1 MKKSEIMT
9 KGFHNKMMHQ
19 SDKVDKVTDT
29 ATDKVNNQTNS
40 KKGEGITMNNKMNNT
55 MKRYLVTMLKGTRKR
70 MGFTQEAM
78 AEELNIST
86 RAYNNLECGR
96 CGVSANTL
104 LYFML
109 TMNDETLLEFI
120 KKSRD
125 YINWE
130 EDEEESAQQKR

>member
-1 MKKSEIMT
+1 
-9 KGFHNKMMHQ
+9 MHQ
-19 SDKVDKVTDT
+19 NDKVDK
-29 ATDKVNNQTNS
+29 ATDKVNDKTNS
-40 KKGEGITMNNKMNNT
+40 QKGEEITMNNKMNNT
-55 MKRYLVTMLKGTRKR
+55 MKRYLVTMLKGTRRR
-70 MGFTQEAM
+70 MGITQEAM

-104 LYFML
+104 LCFLL
-109 TMNDETLLEFI
+109 TMNDEALLEFI

-130 EDEEESAQQKR
+130 EDDEPVERELKNK